1 MFAHTLAR
9 SPAIAG
15 RRLAFQSR
23 FSTLRVSLLLAASL
37 LAGCGALPPAPLA
50 GSNPSDPNAAA
61 PGAGYRTIVG
71 PYVSQR
77 PGEPAGWR
85 EQNERIAPEVKP

>member
-1 MFAHTLAR
+1 MFARTLTR

-15 RRLAFQSR
+15 RRLAFQSG

-37 LAGCGALPPAPLA
+37 LAGCSAAPVAPLA
-50 GSNPSDPNAAA
+50 GNPSDPNAAA
-61 PGAGYRTIVG
+61 PRTGYRAVVG
-71 PYVSQR
+71 PYASQR